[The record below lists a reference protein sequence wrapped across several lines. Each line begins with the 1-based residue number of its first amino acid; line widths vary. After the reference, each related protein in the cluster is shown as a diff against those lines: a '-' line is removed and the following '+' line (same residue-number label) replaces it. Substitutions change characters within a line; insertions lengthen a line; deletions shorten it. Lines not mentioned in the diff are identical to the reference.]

1 MGLCTQIR
9 LMVISALE
17 LFAYFIAWSLFYFA
31 ISHYIA
37 KLSKDKWVEWA
48 KSTES
53 DEDLLIIL
61 DPIVNEIED
70 RMHEKFEMFQSSFF
84 GSLGAASKKMDD
96 ATGQST
102 IKAITRD
109 NPIMGL
115 VAEMLMKR
123 QGLGNLLN
131 VADNPKEGSNKPQ
144 TGPKLG
150 LGRV

>member
-1 MGLCTQIR
+1 V
-9 LMVISALE
+9 VISALE
-17 LFAYFIAWSLFYFA
+17 LLGYFIAWSLFYFG

-48 KSTES
+48 KSPDS

-61 DPIVNEIED
+61 EPIVDEIEE
-70 RMHEKFEMFQSSFF
+70 RTHGMLENFQSSFF
-84 GSLGAASKKMDD
+84 GSLGAASKKMDE

-102 IKAITRD
+102 IKAITKD

-123 QGLGNLLN
+123 SGLEGLLNTQNSPEVGVKQPKQSPGLGLS
-131 VADNPKEGSNKPQ
+131 KE
-144 TGPKLG
+144 
-150 LGRV
+150 

>member
-1 MGLCTQIR
+1 
-9 LMVISALE
+9 MVISALE
-17 LFAYFIAWSLFYFA
+17 LLGYFIAWSLFYFG

-48 KSTES
+48 KSSES
-53 DEDLLIIL
+53 DEDLLLIL
-61 DPIVNEIED
+61 DPVVNEIED
-70 RMHEKFEMFQSSFF
+70 RMHEKLEIFQSSFF

-131 VADNPKEGSNKPQ
+131 VSESPKEGSNKPQ

>member
-1 MGLCTQIR
+1 
-9 LMVISALE
+9 MVISALE
-17 LFAYFIAWSLFYFA
+17 LLGYFIAWSLFYFG

-48 KSTES
+48 KSPES
-53 DEDLLIIL
+53 DKDLLIIL
-61 DPIVNEIED
+61 EPIVDEIEGRTHD
-70 RMHEKFEMFQSSFF
+70 MLENFQSSFF

-102 IKAITRD
+102 IKAITKD

-123 QGLGNLLN
+123 SGIEGLLNTQNSTEVGVKQPQKSPGLGL
-131 VADNPKEGSNKPQ
+131 K
-144 TGPKLG
+144 
-150 LGRV
+150 

>member
-1 MGLCTQIR
+1 
-9 LMVISALE
+9 MVISALE
-17 LFAYFIAWSLFYFA
+17 LLGYFIAWSLFYFA

-37 KLSKDKWVEWA
+37 KLSKEKWVEWA

-61 DPIVNEIED
+61 DPVVNEIED
-70 RMHEKFEMFQSSFF
+70 RMHEKLEIFQSSFF

-96 ATGQST
+96 VTGQST

-131 VADNPKEGSNKPQ
+131 VADSPDKGSNKSE

-150 LGRV
+150 LGRP

>member
-1 MGLCTQIR
+1 MEIT
-9 LMVISALE
+9 VLE
-17 LFAYFIAWSLFYFA
+17 LLGYLIAWSIFYFVFA
-31 ISHYIA
+31 SYVA
-37 KLSKDKWVEWA
+37 RLSKDAWVDWA

-70 RMHEKFEMFQSSFF
+70 RMHEKLEAFQASFY
-84 GSLGAASKKMDD
+84 GSLGAASKKVDE

-102 IKAITRD
+102 IKAITKES
-109 NPIMGL
+109 PIMGF
-115 VAEMLMKR
+115 VADLLMKR
-123 QGLGNLLN
+123 NGLDGLLKGQN
-131 VADNPKEGSNKPQ
+131 SPEQGSNKPQ

>member
-1 MGLCTQIR
+1 
-9 LMVISALE
+9 MVISALE
-17 LFAYFIAWSLFYFA
+17 LLGYFIVWSLFYFG

-61 DPIVNEIED
+61 DPVVNEIDD
-70 RMHEKFEMFQSSFF
+70 RIHEKLELFQSSFF

-131 VADNPKEGSNKPQ
+131 VSESPKEGSNKPQ

-150 LGRV
+150 LGRP